1 MMSMAGESGTMRGT
15 MRGDVQRT
23 PAAADGF
30 PPFDA
35 DRPRPA
41 SLATCRDVA
50 DRLDYL
56 VGLVQGS
63 YQRHRTADGLVC
75 IRLKTRD
82 GDVLASTQ
90 STTEGC
96 VTHLLARA
104 GVTE

>member
-1 MMSMAGESGTMRGT
+1 MMTMSGAGGGAIEGDVRVVPAGE
-15 MRGDVQRT
+15 
-23 PAAADGF
+23 DGF

-35 DRPRPA
+35 TRARPA
-41 SLATCRDVA
+41 SLEACHDVA

-56 VGLVQGS
+56 VGHVQGS
-63 YQRHRTADGLVC
+63 YLRHRTAEGLVC
-75 IRLKTRD
+75 VRLKTKD

-90 STTEGC
+90 PTTEAC

>member
-1 MMSMAGESGTMRGT
+1 MMTMSGAGGAMQ
-15 MRGDVQRT
+15 GDARIV
-23 PAAADGF
+23 PAGADGF

-35 DRPRPA
+35 ARVRPA
-41 SLATCRDVA
+41 TLEDCRDVA

-56 VGLVQGS
+56 VGHVQGS

-75 IRLKTRD
+75 LRLKTKD

-90 STTEGC
+90 PTTEAC
-96 VTHLLARA
+96 VAALLARA